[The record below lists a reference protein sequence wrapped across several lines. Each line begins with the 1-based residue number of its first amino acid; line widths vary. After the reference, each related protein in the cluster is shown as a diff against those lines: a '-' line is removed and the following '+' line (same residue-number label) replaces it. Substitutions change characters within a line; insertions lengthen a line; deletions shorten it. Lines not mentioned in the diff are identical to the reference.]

1 MMNTIHGRQKKLTKT
16 YEVLVYEGWGKT
28 YLVEADSPQEAE
40 DLYENGTYRHPSRES
55 LNETFVVE
63 VTNA

>member
-28 YLVEADSPQEAE
+28 YLVEADSPKEAE
-40 DLYENGTYRHPSRES
+40 DLYENGTYES
-55 LNETFVVE
+55 DRVVLNETFVVD

>member
-1 MMNTIHGRQKKLTKT
+1 MMNTIHGRQKKLTNT

-40 DLYENGTYRHPSRES
+40 DLYENGTYES
-55 LNETFVVE
+55 DRVVLNETFVVD

>member
-1 MMNTIHGRQKKLTKT
+1 MTKI

-28 YLVEADSPQEAE
+28 YLVEADSPKEAE
-40 DLYENGTYRHPSRES
+40 DLYENGTYES
-55 LNETFVVE
+55 DRVVLNETFVVD